1 MTENRLNINF
11 ISEQTDDTGFNP
23 LSLPNKAG
31 IDFSQIEGAAI
42 QHGQL
47 DFEVAFNPGTYE
59 YPILGEESLQ
69 VKISRDTKARI
80 GVTLNKVMRD
90 HHKHTIITDFR
101 IDFSKPLILDNLM
114 GTLTKFPMLFEDYD
128 VQVFKHFFDTLGL
141 PWVFSEA
148 NKAKDVLRK
157 KIDDKFTRML
167 DSNSFLKDRFAQ
179 LKDRFN
185 TSTSFIKSELAH
197 YLKKLPRIRLD
208 SITGSPQAR
217 KENWE
222 LEFAFTG
229 EMAYPDRTIKPFDKV
244 VLPYIIIPA
253 LHADVDRLFSTEPLA
268 SATIEKSSYDLD
280 ALMGEF
286 AKTIG
291 AFSGDFH
298 LEGKIP
304 PLRITGNI
312 YDGGT
317 FALDME
323 SLDESAITGS
333 FRGESSKERLI
344 CVADDLKLIVK
355 DDVIAT
361 QFKMEVVSVG
371 DEHHKFPVTTLVDN
385 MIAGSWDSPDDELQ
399 LEFKILEGG
408 RLSQSRFALE
418 MQHPVV
424 ADHLKTSFALEG
436 LDFSSNL
443 RAVSDATTQ
452 TIFTENFELF
462 FSADFQ
468 LTDDYLFQSP
478 TSRLKCL
485 ELKGKGEG
493 KIFWNQNQGG
503 GVSLNLNNSFSLDL
517 HSRVPHIPELGVSDA
532 PLEAIVNGHSSM
544 RLKLK
549 SLLPKGAP
557 VLLDLTD
564 SRVNVLVDQLF
575 GKLGQIGFKLPAD
588 STFRFKVKEGW
599 LDSTGEGIGV
609 FETGW
614 DLGGQSPQLSRGEQK
629 VEIFVEELRKQSL
642 EISVDKLGGVD
653 IRGNRTGLYDA
664 HFFNA
669 LLNPADEMQK
679 WLEIFKDEKAVT
691 YLIKSAELFN
701 PFLAK
706 LIGRSK
712 ALSDK
717 IIHYFEE
724 KGIEQPGDLLPGK
737 RLGHFFS
744 WLLVGTDEYQDE
756 FHEIIKQVTDGKGFD
771 VRRTR
776 YLLDKSLPEHE
787 YFVEIDQLLNWLKIV
802 LDPGEKIQKNKEQ
815 KLPPYPLD
823 EEHAQKLANV
833 LSAGEIY
840 EYCSQTE
847 GNPGD
852 LAEFEEKLEKII
864 PWLSLEQINWLLTRK
879 FPFTTKIKAKL
890 HYILEIKRRAVDIS
904 EHFGSIKYLFQQNAI
919 SFFLNDIFMEREP
932 DTHYLV
938 RGKPGPHETAKL
950 LRSVL
955 FSIFDT
961 RTVQINLYQLLEY
974 INRQDSDFL
983 RYTLIESCDRS
994 PRVLTGVLFALFELS
1009 QDLLKTKLDRVDL
1022 VQNKLNLEIPRR
1034 SDYMAGGK
1042 YARKSYFKALS
1053 AISEQILATADDYWA
1068 LKYHIQNHY
1077 PDLSSKAVI
1086 NKEDDYQNLEKEAI
1100 KAIAK
1105 ADKLGA
1111 KCSFSPREKVR
1122 QKKARAAY
1130 EQAFSLCKELF
1141 RRNNNIIHLSWFKK
1155 FWSRNFEA
1163 LTVYSVVDNYR
1174 QDIDQVRKWLHIRS
1188 GKSEFSTEQDLLEAV
1203 CKALYFYPRDQK
1215 HIFSDPL
1222 VRLLIEPPRAN
1233 YNFSVVSCMGVVTD
1247 GKRGKELEA
1256 AYQRLESTRGVKVV
1270 RADTKTARTLEFNAD
1285 KILEEIIKLNT
1296 PWGYIGYSQGCA
1308 NALKAE
1314 SILASGTPEQQKIIG
1329 GLRSRNLLFSAING
1343 SGHGTCGDKKF
1354 LEAISK
1360 GDYYLKYYQGILSK
1374 SAVDFFLKNIALLLD
1389 SQFFIH
1395 LMGGIESLSHHGVV
1409 DLARSGVFKDGVPTT
1424 CLKGIV
1430 DTKTLPEALEFLSN
1444 VLTQQL
1450 GKSSHDTQVEISE
1463 AVGHFV
1469 KVANQYNQV
1478 LKNCEMESTAQATH
1492 HWSPL
1497 KKATEFL
1504 ETEKDQKKAIYDTPK
1519 DRHVFPWIDVNGRF
1533 GVIDE
1538 K

>member
-1 MTENRLNINF
+1 MTENRLDINF

-31 IDFSQIEGAAI
+31 IDFSKIEGAAI
-42 QHGQL
+42 QHGQMEL
-47 DFEVAFNPGTYE
+47 EVSFNPGTYE
-59 YPILGEESLQ
+59 YPILGDESLQ
-69 VKISRDTKARI
+69 VEIARDTKARI
-80 GVTLNKVMRD
+80 EITLNKVMRD
-90 HHKHTIITDFR
+90 HLKQTIITDFK
-101 IDFSKPLILDNLM
+101 IDFSQPLILDNLV
-114 GTLTKFPMLFEDYD
+114 GALSKFPMLFEDYD

-148 NKAKDVLRK
+148 NKAKNVLQK
-157 KIDDKFTRML
+157 KIDDKLAKVL
-167 DSNSFLKDRFAQ
+167 DSNSFLKDRFFK

-185 TSTSFIKSELAH
+185 TGTGFIKSELAH
-197 YLKKLPRIRLD
+197 YIKKLPRIRLD

-217 KENWE
+217 KEDWE
-222 LEFAFTG
+222 LEFAFSG
-229 EMAYPDRTIKPFDKV
+229 EMAYPDRTLKPFEKV
-244 VLPYIIIPA
+244 VLPYMIIPA
-253 LHADVDRLFSTEPLA
+253 LHADIDRLFSTEPLA
-268 SATIEKSSYDLD
+268 SATIEKSNYDID
-280 ALMGEF
+280 TLMREF

-291 AFSGDFH
+291 AFAGDFH

-304 PLRITGNI
+304 PLRITGDI

-317 FALDME
+317 FTLDME
-323 SLDESAITGS
+323 KLDDSAITGS
-333 FRGESSKERLI
+333 FKGESSQEGLI
-344 CVADDLKLIVK
+344 CVSEDLKLVVK

-361 QFKMEVVSVG
+361 QFKMEVVSL
-371 DEHHKFPVTTLVDN
+371 DDNHNKFPLTTLFDN
-385 MIAGSWDSPDDELQ
+385 IIAGSWDSPDDELK

-408 RLSQSRFALE
+408 RLSQSKFALE
-418 MQHPVV
+418 MQHPVA
-424 ADHLKTSFALEG
+424 ADHLKTSFFLED

-443 RAVSDATTQ
+443 RAVSDITTQ
-452 TIFTENFELF
+452 TILTENFELF
-462 FSADFQ
+462 FNADFR
-468 LTDDYLFQSP
+468 LTDDYFYQSP
-478 TSRLKCL
+478 TSELKCQ
-485 ELKGKGEG
+485 ELKGKAEG

-503 GVSLNLNNSFSLDL
+503 GLKLNLNNTFSLDL
-517 HSRVPHIPELGVSDA
+517 HSRVPHIPELGISDA
-532 PLEAIVNGHSSM
+532 PLEAVVNGQSSL

-549 SLLPKGAP
+549 SHLPKGEP
-557 VLLDLTD
+557 VQLDLSD
-564 SRVNVLVDQLF
+564 SRVNILVDQFF
-575 GKLGQIGFKLPAD
+575 GKQGQMGFKLPAD

-599 LDSTGEGIGV
+599 LDSTGEGIGL

-629 VEIFVEELRKQSL
+629 VDIFVEELRKQNL

-653 IRGNRTGLYDA
+653 IGGNRTGLYDA

-669 LLNPADEMQK
+669 LLNPADEIKK
-679 WLEIFKDEKAVT
+679 WLEIFNDENAVA

-712 ALSDK
+712 VLSDR
-717 IIHYFEE
+717 ITQYFEE
-724 KGIEQPGDLLPGK
+724 NGIEQPGDLIPGK

-744 WLLVGTDEYQDE
+744 WLLAGSDQYRDE

-787 YFVEIDQLLNWLKIV
+787 YFVEVDQLLNWLKIV
-802 LDPGEKIQKNKEQ
+802 LDPGEEIEKNKEENLLPFPLDKKYTQ
-815 KLPPYPLD
+815 KL
-823 EEHAQKLANV
+823 ENV

-840 EYCSQTE
+840 DYCLQTDGTPE
-847 GNPGD
+847 E
-852 LAEFEEKLEKII
+852 LAEFEAKLEKII
-864 PWLSLEQINWLLTRK
+864 PWLSLDQINWLQARE
-879 FPFTTKIKAKL
+879 FPFTSGIKSKL
-890 HYILEIKRRAVDIS
+890 QYVHEIKRRAADIS

-932 DTHYLV
+932 ETHYLV

-955 FSIFDT
+955 FSLFDT

-994 PRVLTGVLFALFELS
+994 SRVLTGVLFALFESS
-1009 QDLLKTKLDRVDL
+1009 QDLLEIKLDRVEL
-1022 VQNKLNLEIPRR
+1022 VQKKLNLEIPRR

-1042 YARKSYFKALS
+1042 YARQSYFKALS
-1053 AISEQILATADDYWA
+1053 AISEQILATAEDYWA

-1077 PDLSSKAVI
+1077 PDLSPEITKTKGNGS
-1086 NKEDDYQNLEKEAI
+1086 QNLEKEAL

-1130 EQAFSLCKELF
+1130 KQAFSLCTQLF
-1141 RRNNNIIHLSWFKK
+1141 RQNNNIIHLPWFKK

-1174 QDIDQVRKWLHIRS
+1174 QDVDQVRKWLHFRS
-1188 GKSEFSTEQDLLEAV
+1188 GKSEFSNKQDLIGAV
-1203 CKALYFYPRDQK
+1203 CKALYFYPGDQEQ
-1215 HIFSDPL
+1215 IFSDPL

-1233 YNFSVVSCMGVVTD
+1233 YNFSVVSCMGVVTE
-1247 GKRGKELEA
+1247 GKKGKELET
-1256 AYQRLESTRGVKVV
+1256 AYQRLEASRGVKVV

-1285 KILEEIIKLNT
+1285 KIVEEISKLDT

-1314 SILASGTPEQQKIIG
+1314 SILASGTPEQQKILR
-1329 GLRSRNLLFSAING
+1329 GLKSRNLLFSAING
-1343 SGHGTCGDKKF
+1343 SGHGTCGDKKI

-1360 GDYYLKYYQGILSK
+1360 GDYYLKYYQGILSR

-1395 LMGGIESLSHHGVV
+1395 LMGGIESLSHHGVI
-1409 DLARSGVFKDGVPTT
+1409 DLARNGVFKDGVPTV

-1430 DTKTLPEALEFLSN
+1430 DTDTLPEALEFLSN
-1444 VLTQQL
+1444 VLTRQL
-1450 GKSSHDTQVEISE
+1450 GTYSHDTQVEISE

-1469 KVANQYNQV
+1469 KITNQYNQI
-1478 LKNCEMESTAQATH
+1478 LKNCEMESTTQATH

-1504 ETEKDQKKAIYDTPK
+1504 ETEKDRKRFIYDTPK
-1519 DRHVFPWIDVNGRF
+1519 DRHVFPWIDVNARF
-1533 GVIDE
+1533 GIIDE